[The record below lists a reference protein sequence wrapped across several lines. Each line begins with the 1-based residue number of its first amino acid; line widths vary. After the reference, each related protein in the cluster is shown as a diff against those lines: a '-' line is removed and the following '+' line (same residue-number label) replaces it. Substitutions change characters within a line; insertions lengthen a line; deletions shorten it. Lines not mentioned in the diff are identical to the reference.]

1 MRTFSRA
8 VTGLAVS
15 GILVAGLTGCTGSST
30 PVAVPTEAPEPIISI
45 AQLDGQQTQVT
56 VTQEFLDAIATL
68 GLTPETSGSATL
80 VDGVFSFPISGG
92 NLDYYDPD
100 ESYRPYVQG
109 SISHEGSGIALVS
122 GDTVVDLTDFRVD
135 PNNSRLFATVAANG
149 QVVAD
154 DVYVFRL
161 DGSTLDPVEERADG
175 SIVLEGTTIYVSP
188 DAAALLNETF
198 GTEAVTEDLVVGT
211 ATITLTGQ

>member
-1 MRTFSRA
+1 MQRFSRA
-8 VTGLAVS
+8 VSVLAVS
-15 GILVAGLTGCTGSST
+15 GMLIAGLAACTSDAA
-30 PVAVPTEAPEPIISI
+30 PVAEPTEAPKPIISI
-45 AQLDGQQTQVT
+45 AELTGQETQVT

-68 GLTPETSGSATL
+68 GLTPTTSGSATL

-92 NLDYYDPD
+92 NVDYYDPA
-100 ESYRPYVQG
+100 EEYRPYVQG
-109 SISHEGSGIALVS
+109 SISHDGSGIALVS

-135 PNNSRLFATVAANG
+135 PNESRLFATVAANG

-161 DGSTLDPVEERADG
+161 DGSTLDPVEEPADG
-175 SIVLEGTTIYVSP
+175 SVVLRGTTIYVSP

-198 GTEAVTEDLVVGT
+198 GTAAVTEDLVVGT
-211 ATITLTGQ
+211 ATITLAGE